1 MKKVIVTILIFIV
14 MVAGCSHHDEE
25 KNKKDSKKEK
35 TEQVNKEKHKIKN
48 SETFIEDVYTKDS
61 IKKYRNYKSFVTKD
75 KMKSVANQDQSYE
88 DNHSKDVKKEVDK
101 LKIYKPANTDK
112 NEVLFTVHVKSINE
126 KTKNVI
132 FTENIGR
139 IEFKKEDGK
148 DKLNKFTQIAQREI
162 YNSNE

>member
-1 MKKVIVTILIFIV
+1 MKKVIIPILILIV
-14 MVAGCSHHDEE
+14 MVAGCSNHDEE
-25 KNKKDSKKEK
+25 KDKQESKKEK
-35 TEQVNKEKHKIKN
+35 TEQANKSNNKIKN
-48 SETFIEDVYTKDS
+48 SETFIEDVYTKDN
-61 IKKYRNYKSFVTKD
+61 IKEYRNVKDFVTKD
-75 KMKSVANQDQSYE
+75 KMRSVANQDQSYE

-101 LKIYKPANTDK
+101 LNVYKPANTDK